1 MNRAP
6 SSYKSNDQTID
17 RERNSNREISILVL
31 SDEDAVLRACSDAFS
46 NELYRILLARQ
57 ASQGVEILGRE
68 KVDLLLLDLST
79 PGMDGLEILNMIRAD
94 DWDVLS
100 IIIAVPATMG
110 IAKEA
115 MKRGAYEIL
124 TKPLLPGLLLLFVR
138 HALDRRTLEEEVRLL
153 RKDKSCMQQ
162 EIALQRSRLKTTV
175 NCVVNGVIVTDHCF
189 NVLLYN
195 PAVIKL
201 LGLKKAPTGAN
212 LFDLL
217 PEEQLRHHLA
227 ALTHEGAR
235 PPQSITHE
243 IFVEPTEGSFFLRIH
258 SATVRDERGHIQGI
272 VSVMQD
278 ISYLRDLERMKNDFI
293 SMVSHEIRTPA
304 SAIQQL
310 HTVLLKGIAGEL
322 TPRQK
327 EMISRA
333 QARTDAM
340 IQLIKN
346 LLDLTKIEAGR
357 ILQRRESVL
366 ITDLFKGCIKELS
379 RVAQRKDISIK
390 LEVRGSIP
398 TILADAQNIRGI
410 IRHLLINALT
420 FSSEGGSIRVTVG
433 SRVGYVYFTIK
444 DEGMGIA
451 EEDLNKI
458 FDRFYR
464 VKTQKTRK
472 IVGSGLGLP
481 IVKGIVEAHLGHI
494 EVESEVG
501 KGTTFAV
508 FLPVQT

>member
-1 MNRAP
+1 
-6 SSYKSNDQTID
+6 
-17 RERNSNREISILVL
+17 
-31 SDEDAVLRACSDAFS
+31 
-46 NELYRILLARQ
+46 
-57 ASQGVEILGRE
+57 
-68 KVDLLLLDLST
+68 
-79 PGMDGLEILNMIRAD
+79 MDGLEILKMIRAND
-94 DWDVLS
+94 LDVLS
-100 IIIAVPATMG
+100 IAIAVPETVG
-110 IAKEA
+110 TAKEA
-115 MKRGAYEIL
+115 LKHGAYEIL
-124 TKPLLPGLLLLFVR
+124 TKPLLPEQLSLFVR
-138 HALDRRTLEEEVRLL
+138 HAFDRRALEEEVRLL
-153 RKDKSCMQQ
+153 RKERSCMQE

-175 NCVVNGVIVTDHCF
+175 NCMVNGVIVTDHCF

-201 LGLKKAPTGAN
+201 LGLKEGPTGAN

-217 PEEQLRHHLA
+217 PEEKLRHHLA
-227 ALTHEGAR
+227 ALTHEGAK
-235 PPQSITHE
+235 PPESITHE
-243 IFVEPTEGSFFLRIH
+243 IFVEPAEGSFFLRIH
-258 SATVRDERGHIQGI
+258 SATVKDKKGHIQGI

-293 SMVSHEIRTPA
+293 SMVSHEIRTPV

-322 TPRQK
+322 TPRQRD
-327 EMISRA
+327 MVSRA
-333 QARTDAM
+333 QARTEALV
-340 IQLIKN
+340 QLIKN

-357 ILQRRESVL
+357 VLQRRENVL

-379 RVAQRKDISIK
+379 RVAQRKEISIK
-390 LEVRGSIP
+390 LGIRGSIP
-398 TILADAQNIRGI
+398 TILADTQSIKGI

-444 DEGMGIA
+444 DEGIGIA
-451 EEDLNKI
+451 EDDLNKI
-458 FDRFYR
+458 FDRFYT
-464 VKTQKTRK
+464 VKSQKTRK

-481 IVKGIVEAHLGHI
+481 IVKGIVEAHLGHV
-494 EVESEVG
+494 EVESEPA